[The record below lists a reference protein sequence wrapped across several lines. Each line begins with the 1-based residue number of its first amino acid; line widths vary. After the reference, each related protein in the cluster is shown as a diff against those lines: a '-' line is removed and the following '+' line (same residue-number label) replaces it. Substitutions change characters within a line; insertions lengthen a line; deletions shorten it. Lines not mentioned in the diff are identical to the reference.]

1 MLSSWM
7 LSVVLFKDL
16 NFCYCA
22 LRTES
27 QRPPVRSRRNNAGL
41 PEWAVMR
48 SSLRVSTGELHP
60 HVQSQPS
67 VLFTLPVS
75 HSTCELEEPLAILV
89 AFSAPTARLKNTS
102 GSGCKAVCCLLS
114 SPFGCRWHQS
124 WRFLFAVLQRRG
136 WCWTVKG
143 VYFVWVSRGEDSE
156 ACGVVENSLL
166 WRGTYWVPYCKSKC
180 IKSEHMQ

>member
-75 HSTCELEEPLAILV
+75 HSTWELEEPLAILV

-102 GSGCKAVCCLLS
+102 GSGCKAVRCLLS

-143 VYFVWVSRGEDSE
+143 VYFVWVSRGGRFRGLW
-156 ACGVVENSLL
+156 CGWKFPSVKGNLL
-166 WRGTYWVPYCKSKC
+166 STVL
-180 IKSEHMQ
+180 